1 MSKVGKIIPLYR
13 INPIPSSFISSS
25 FQSALVQQLQ
35 EENLYL
41 QQQQAS
47 GLMSGDL
54 FAQGAKT
61 NLPLLHTRLKQAALC
76 IAHLSREKQQLIE
89 MGNRLRA
96 QITTAGPQ
104 GTITDTLTTTHTLH

>member
-1 MSKVGKIIPLYR
+1 M
-13 INPIPSSFISSS
+13 
-25 FQSALVQQLQ
+25 QHLQ

-47 GLMSGDL
+47 GVMSGDL
-54 FAQGAKT
+54 FENVQGAKST
-61 NLPLLHTRLKQAALC
+61 LPLLHTRLKQAALC

-96 QITTAGPQ
+96 QITTAGLQ